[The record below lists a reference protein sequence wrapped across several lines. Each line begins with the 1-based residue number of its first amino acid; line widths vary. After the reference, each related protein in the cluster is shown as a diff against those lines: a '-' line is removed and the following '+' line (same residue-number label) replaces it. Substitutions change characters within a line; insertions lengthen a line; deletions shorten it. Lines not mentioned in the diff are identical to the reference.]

1 MQVSKEY
8 SICTLPRVGS
18 FYLQDRIL
26 QHTGIYIKKYHSV
39 KDNKMITILRDP
51 IDMLTSKIAMTV
63 FYDKES
69 LDDIKNGVS
78 KDLQEYID
86 GIAKINRD
94 FHIIIDYQDLISK
107 PFETTQA
114 VANIMN
120 LPIIAREYK
129 DQVKEYPEYSHL
141 ISSKKATEYE
151 EIREYV
157 DKMDLSVLHEFYNKY
172 ITKSIVL

>member
-1 MQVSKEY
+1 
-8 SICTLPRVGS
+8 
-18 FYLQDRIL
+18 
-26 QHTGIYIKKYHSV
+26 
-39 KDNKMITILRDP
+39 
-51 IDMLTSKIAMTV
+51 MTV